1 MANNLGNVLIRSDLN
16 VPISNG
22 KITDNFRIKQA
33 LSSIE
38 QLKTISNLS
47 KLLKKKGELIL
58 CESSSTGLKNINIFR
73 KDLGLNEIKSP
84 WHNLYLND
92 DVIKKKKF
100 KNVKLIKI
108 HNFTSTYYFCS
119 RIVNAYLSKLNNRKA
134 KNSDGLSKIG
144 WVIKNITQ
152 DFSQTEIFHFKSND

>member
-1 MANNLGNVLIRSDLN
+1 MTLITKRVLINLD
-16 VPISNG
+16 
-22 KITDNFRIKQA
+22 
-33 LSSIE
+33 SSIE

-134 KNSDGLSKIG
+134 KNSDRLSKIG

-152 DFSQTEIFHFKSND
+152 DFSQTKIFHFKSND